1 MAFNVWFF
9 ITRLIQKLVAGT
21 FLDSELA
28 IQLTVIFSEK
38 NLEKVK
44 NGQRMLI
51 TSLCHHV
58 RNLVT
63 SKRQITTYTLMQ
75 HYPMHA
81 KIDTQKDTPE

>member
-9 ITRLIQKLVAGT
+9 ITRLIQKLIAGT
-21 FLDSELA
+21 FLDSHSTYSHFL
-28 IQLTVIFSEK
+28 IEK
-38 NLEKVK
+38 NSEKVK

-63 SKRQITTYTLMQ
+63 SKRQITTYTLIQ
-75 HYPMHA
+75 HYPIHA
-81 KIDTQKDTPE
+81 KIDTQKDTPK